1 MYRFRSVM
9 VSMLRCAFGGS
20 AALLSVAISGCG
32 FMIPTPSIEC
42 VHRQGD
48 CFDLSIN
55 ETQVVPIGYRTRRLI
70 EPYKYNADAALL
82 ADLGYI
88 EWEVVRPIHGRL
100 EISGRENGRDPYW
113 FGRDAGVTEPIIVPL
128 DGQTVRFSASIGSSA
143 PGDPRGVAL
152 LQKHLAQESLPP
164 GNYIIIVDYSGALNW
179 DRKHVFVRVE

>member
-1 MYRFRSVM
+1 
-9 VSMLRCAFGGS
+9 
-20 AALLSVAISGCG
+20 
-32 FMIPTPSIEC
+32 MIPTPSIEC

-55 ETQVVPIGYRTRRLI
+55 QSQAVPLGYRTRRLI
-70 EPYKYNADAALL
+70 EQYKYNADAALL

-100 EISGRENGRDPYW
+100 EMSGRENGRDPYW

-143 PGDPRGVAL
+143 PRDPRGVAL

-179 DRKHVFVRVE
+179 DNKHVFVRVE